1 MSELANK
8 RCHPTYYLEVS
19 TGGTYKLKLRNDGLT
34 FREQLILNLAS
45 NSKINYHYIIDTAD
59 EIIRRMEKMEP
70 IPNTK
75 EDNYLKD

>member
-1 MSELANK
+1 MSELAKK

-45 NSKINYHYIIDTAD
+45 NSAIVPWDITLIAD
-59 EIIRRMEKMEP
+59 EIIRKMEP
-70 IPNTK
+70 ALNTDE
-75 EDNYLKD
+75 EDYLRG